1 MKIES
6 QQDLFPQSSSQ
17 STWPTREEALQKFQN
32 FNPSRYAK
40 TRNFLNGHISQM
52 SPHIKHGVIQNRE
65 LLNIIQDKFNWP
77 GEIFGEAMPTIT
89 PINCGRMWK
98 NTKQVSN
105 PTTI

>member
-17 STWPTREEALQKFQN
+17 PTWPTREEALQKFQN

-65 LLNIIQDKFNWP
+65 LLNIKTNSIFKKVKNLSKSWP
-77 GEIFGEAMPTIT
+77 GEIFGEAMPIIT
-89 PINCGRMWK
+89 PINCGQM
-98 NTKQVSN
+98 
-105 PTTI
+105 